1 MSDQPLPK
9 YRARKPSN
17 AAVEAYGVDRLLEE
31 RWANAC
37 WRRAMSVAGDGT
49 CARSIISVNA
59 RT

>member
-31 RWANAC
+31 KGANAC
-37 WRRAMSVAGDGT
+37 WRRAVSAAGHRT
-49 CARSIISVNA
+49 RARSIISVKA